1 MTKTLLVA
9 DDALII
15 REMIKDAAQEAGWEI
30 VGEAGNGQEGYDA
43 ALLGKPDIL
52 MLDILMPV
60 MDGLEATRRLRAQG
74 FTLPII
80 GVSAGAMDN
89 ERKAALDA
97 GASAY
102 VLKPVDIHTLA
113 AILKTH
119 LKR

>member
-1 MTKTLLVA
+1 
-9 DDALII
+9 
-15 REMIKDAAQEAGWEI
+15 
-30 VGEAGNGQEGYDA
+30 
-43 ALLGKPDIL
+43 
-52 MLDILMPV
+52 MPV

-113 AILKTH
+113 AILKIH